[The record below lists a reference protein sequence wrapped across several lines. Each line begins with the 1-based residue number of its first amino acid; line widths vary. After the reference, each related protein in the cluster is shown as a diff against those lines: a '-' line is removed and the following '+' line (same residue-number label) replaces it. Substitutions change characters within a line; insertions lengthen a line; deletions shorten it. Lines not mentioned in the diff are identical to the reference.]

1 MKKKFLTFLLAIC
14 LILPCAFALTACGK
28 DDDKLTKTQY
38 LTMLNDVSTACENYL
53 SSIESEPQVLAMSYT
68 INNDDYEEVDAEQT
82 MHDMIKANIA
92 LIYLVENIYSRD
104 DYAVNNG
111 VDEYIVSTLDWTARA
126 RMQVNYNKSTNIT
139 TITIYWLSG
148 HDIQYF
154 IFDINYNYSEEE
166 LNSFTITGL
175 YGTEMSSDF
184 DTRKFK
190 YENGKLYMLKQEV
203 EYYSEFKTDVKN
215 KMLAFRTF
223 NKQISEMPDYS
234 IEYADACERA
244 GI

>member
-1 MKKKFLTFLLAIC
+1 MKKKFLTFLLAMC
-14 LILPCAFALTACGK
+14 FILSCAFALTACGK
-28 DDDKLTKTQY
+28 DDNKLTKAQY
-38 LTMLNDVSTACENYL
+38 LAMLNDVSIACENYL
-53 SSIESEPQVLAMSYT
+53 SSIEEPQVLAMSYT
-68 INNDDYEEVDAEQT
+68 INNDDYEEFDAELT

-148 HDIQYF
+148 RDIQYF

-203 EYYSEFKTDVKN
+203 EYYGEFKTDVKN

-223 NKQISEMPDYS
+223 NKQMSEMPDYS
-234 IEYADACERA
+234 IEYAGACERA

>member
-1 MKKKFLTFLLAIC
+1 
-14 LILPCAFALTACGK
+14 
-28 DDDKLTKTQY
+28 
-38 LTMLNDVSTACENYL
+38 
-53 SSIESEPQVLAMSYT
+53 
-68 INNDDYEEVDAEQT
+68 
-82 MHDMIKANIA
+82 
-92 LIYLVENIYSRD
+92 
-104 DYAVNNG
+104 
-111 VDEYIVSTLDWTARA
+111 
-126 RMQVNYNKSTNIT
+126 MQVNYNKSTNIT
-139 TITIYWLSG
+139 TITIYWLTG

-175 YGTEMSSDF
+175 AGTDMSSDF

-190 YENGKLYMLKQEV
+190 YENGKLYILKQEV

-223 NKQISEMPDYS
+223 NKQMSEMPDYS
-234 IEYADACERA
+234 IEYAGACERA